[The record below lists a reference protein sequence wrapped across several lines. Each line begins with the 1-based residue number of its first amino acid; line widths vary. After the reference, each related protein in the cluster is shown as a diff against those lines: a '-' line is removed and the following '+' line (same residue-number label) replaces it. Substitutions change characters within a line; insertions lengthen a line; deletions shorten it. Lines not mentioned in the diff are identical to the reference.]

1 MIERKINMEN
11 KLTIEELEAQY
22 KALGEELEARK
33 KAEVEERNAKLRAE
47 KEARY
52 KEVID
57 AYENFE
63 ELRGKFVEDYGYFTF
78 NTSKKKCDSHDWFWT
93 SIGML

>member
-1 MIERKINMEN
+1 MEK

-33 KAEVEERNAKLRAE
+33 KAETEERNAKLRAE

-52 KEVID
+52 KEVIH
-57 AYENFE
+57 AYESFE
-63 ELRGKFVEDYGYFTF
+63 ELRAKYVDDYGCFTF
-78 NTSKKKCDSHDWFWT
+78 ETKNKNGDAFDFFWT
-93 SIGML
+93 RCGWC